1 VKDDFF
7 CCNLVRLSQVKEQE
21 KIDGK
26 PSKEGLQLRMMLE
39 ERQERFKLKNVV
51 NFKKWRK

>member
-7 CCNLVRLSQVKEQE
+7 CCNLTRQSQAKEQE
-21 KIDGK
+21 NIDGK
-26 PSKEGLQLRMMLE
+26 QSKEGLQLRMMLE
-39 ERQERFKLKNVV
+39 ERQERFKLKNDV